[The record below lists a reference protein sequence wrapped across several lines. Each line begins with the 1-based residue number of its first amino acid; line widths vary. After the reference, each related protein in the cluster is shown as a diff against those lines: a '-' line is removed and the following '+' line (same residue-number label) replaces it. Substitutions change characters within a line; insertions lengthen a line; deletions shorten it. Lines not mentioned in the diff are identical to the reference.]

1 MQLCP
6 EWFFFVVLVF
16 VIILNLL
23 SFMFINLQQT
33 KRNEKY
39 GLILGNWQL
48 TVTSIFLISGQA
60 YIMSKVLSAI
70 LLKKFYFQY
79 GGVPSFLFKF
89 WMHIHGIG
97 LHEMANAIEFTEFTD
112 HPISLDTILGLLLLE
127 PLVLCSS

>member
-16 VIILNLL
+16 CDNIESV
-23 SFMFINLQQT
+23 SFMFISLQQT

-89 WMHIHGIG
+89 WMLIHGIG
-97 LHEMANAIEFTEFTD
+97 LHMMANAIVFTEFTD
-112 HPISLDTILGLLLLE
+112 HPISLDTDLYLLE
-127 PLVLCSS
+127 PLVFCSS

>member
-16 VIILNLL
+16 CDNIESV
-23 SFMFINLQQT
+23 SFMFISLQQT

-60 YIMSKVLSAI
+60 HIMSTVLSAI
-70 LLKKFYFQY
+70 L
-79 GGVPSFLFKF
+79 FK
-89 WMHIHGIG
+89 I
-97 LHEMANAIEFTEFTD
+97 FTSNMEECQAFC
-112 HPISLDTILGLLLLE
+112 SNFG
-127 PLVLCSS
+127 CSSMA